1 MMLPSLSGLTLA
13 PREPRNAAPAI
24 GMDGDG
30 EPGPSSMLRMDGSR
44 GMGDMDLAG
53 MLVGFTDEDTGQL
66 ERGVVTVDDGS
77 EVTILLKD
85 GHYKILDKDD
95 VTLLRR
101 ATPEEMQAPSYRDPA
116 PAAKPE
122 SPPPPLAPA
131 GSASTA
137 APAKPLP
144 DDLKEIEGE
153 IKRVSAEI
161 EVRRNAVVAT
171 ITSYQEDIEAA
182 DAAQKE
188 WKAIKEQ
195 KERAKIEEVA
205 NVPGAKE
212 KLDALTKEL
221 AQANAKKLAL
231 LKKTKDHNDAIAR
244 ALGQQNLELADLK
257 QKQKEL
263 AQATRDASAATKRT
277 LGEEAKA
284 EQEASRKRKK
294 EDKETQDAADAA
306 EAARLGITVLSLKSK
321 RSRQKSAAKA
331 AGFES
336 YDAYAESLKT
346 AKDAQEEA
354 NAAEAA
360 SRAARTAQ
368 LQQEQAELDA
378 KAASVVQKA
387 EQCMDLICQA
397 RELRSQ
403 MEELGDDF
411 ARLVSQIEER
421 GNCGLDQDEAP
432 LTWMRMLAAKAMEVQ
447 EEVKKM
453 GDDYNDKFELRDAAI
468 KLAECRQ
475 EVKPLYD
482 PEGDE
487 ESEGEGGD
495 DSGGDSDGGSDGG
508 GGGGGGGGE
517 GSGGGGEGT
526 TKVSR
531 APDSKGKPMSVQ
543 KRVGHLE
550 AWSSNMGRDGL
561 FGGAQAGDDEAMT
574 EEEAKWFAE
583 GDDPEYDQRAARAVA
598 ALD

>member
-1 MMLPSLSGLTLA
+1 MLPSLSGLTLA
-13 PREPRNAAPAI
+13 PRKPRNAAPAI

-44 GMGDMDLAG
+44 GMGKMDMQG
-53 MLVGFTDEDTGQL
+53 WVVGFNDEDTGYP
-66 ERGVVTVDDGS
+66 ESGVVTTDDGN
-77 EVTILLKD
+77 EVTVLLKD
-85 GHYKILDKDD
+85 GRYKILDKDD
-95 VTLLRR
+95 VTLLRP
-101 ATPEEMQAPSYRDPA
+101 AEPQELQAS
-116 PAAKPE
+116 E
-122 SPPPPLAPA
+122 SPPAPLAPA
-131 GSASTA
+131 GSSSTA

-144 DDLKEIEGE
+144 GDLKEIEDE

-221 AQANAKKLAL
+221 AQANATKLAL
-231 LKKTKDHNDAIAR
+231 LKKTKEHNDAIAR

-284 EQEASRKRKK
+284 EQEAARKRKK
-294 EDKETQDAADAA
+294 EDKDTQDAADAA
-306 EAARLGITVLSLKSK
+306 EAARLGITVPSLKSK

-336 YDAYAESLKT
+336 YDAYAESLKA
-346 AKDAQEEA
+346 AKEEQEEA
-354 NAAEAA
+354 KAAEEA

-378 KAASVVQKA
+378 KASSVAQKA
-387 EQCMDLICQA
+387 EQCVDLICQA

-411 ARLVSQIEER
+411 ARLLSQIEER

-432 LTWMRMLAAKAMEVQ
+432 LTWMRMLAAKAMQVQ

-453 GDDYNDKFELRDAAI
+453 GDDHNDKFELRDAAV

-495 DSGGDSDGGSDGG
+495 DSGGDSDGEGNGS
-508 GGGGGGGGE
+508 GGE
-517 GSGGGGEGT
+517 GSGSGGEGNGSGGEGT

-531 APDSKGKPMSVQ
+531 APDSKGKPMSLQ

-583 GDDPEYDQRAARAVA
+583 GDDPEYDQRAARAAA